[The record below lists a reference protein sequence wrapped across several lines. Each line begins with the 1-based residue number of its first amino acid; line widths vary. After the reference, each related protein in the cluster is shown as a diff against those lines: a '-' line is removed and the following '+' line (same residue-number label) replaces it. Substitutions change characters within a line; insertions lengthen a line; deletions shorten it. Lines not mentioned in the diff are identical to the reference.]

1 MPDRKADLIGRF
13 QKLPPDQDQHD
24 RQKVWEDNFDS
35 GLVCAG
41 GDVKKYYNN
50 FDVGVRH

>member
-24 RQKVWEDNFDS
+24 S

-50 FDVGVRH
+50 FDVGVVIDVG